1 MFVKW
6 LLQNQ
11 KMDGIYIHLYMNN
24 YEIVKISLKIENLYF
39 QIQNHLLLFLYLQS
53 MQVKQVFKY
62 SVPYQPNHMFIQII
76 HL

>member
-6 LLQNQ
+6 LQQNQ

-24 YEIVKISLKIENLYF
+24 YEIVKISQKIENLYF

-76 HL
+76 Q